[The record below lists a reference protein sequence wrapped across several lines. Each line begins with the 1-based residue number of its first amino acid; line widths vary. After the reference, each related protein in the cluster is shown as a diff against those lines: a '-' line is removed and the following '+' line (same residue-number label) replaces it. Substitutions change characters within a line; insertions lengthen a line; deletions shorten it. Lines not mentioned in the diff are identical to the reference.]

1 MAIIRWEP
9 AREINSLQQEV
20 NRLFG
25 TFFDTQA
32 GGGNGAARR
41 WIPAMDL
48 VEEGEEFVLR
58 ADLPGVA
65 EDDVHVELDDGVL
78 TVSGKRSSEHEERR
92 GGYCRIERASGSF
105 SRSLTLPDGVDAE
118 SIQARFEQ
126 GVLEVRVPKPA
137 QRKPQRVAISVGGKP
152 AVESTATAGEP
163 AAGEAAASGAPV
175 VEEGVGS

>member
-32 GGGNGAARR
+32 GAGSSVATRR
-41 WIPAMDL
+41 WVPAMDL
-48 VEEGEEFVLR
+48 VEEGDDFVLR

-65 EDDVHVELDDGVL
+65 EGDIDIELDDGVL
-78 TVSGKRSSEHEERR
+78 TVSGKRSSAHEERR
-92 GGYCRIERASGSF
+92 AGYRRIERASGSF

-126 GVLEVRVPKPA
+126 GVLEGRVPKP
-137 QRKPQRVAISVGGKP
+137 
-152 AVESTATAGEP
+152 
-163 AAGEAAASGAPV
+163 
-175 VEEGVGS
+175 